1 MSKPAAAAAAP
12 AAEVDL
18 SSLVVPSKL
27 LALNLAGDSAALLP
41 ALLGAGLAPASP
53 ALSDCDSQLIL
64 TVHFSQPVRLSGVAL
79 LAAAADA
86 AGGGGGGGGAPPTR
100 LKVFLDRSS
109 FSFEDVEST
118 RAAAEVAPIAA
129 RDARAGRLLA
139 LPRAHSMP
147 ACRSATLFID
157 AEGADA
163 VALLRVTLFGRPADD
178 SNMDF
183 TKLQAG

>member
-1 MSKPAAAAAAP
+1 
-12 AAEVDL
+12 
-18 SSLVVPSKL
+18 VPSKL
-27 LALNLAGDSAALLP
+27 LALNLAGDNAALLP

-86 AGGGGGGGGAPPTR
+86 GGGGGGAPPTR
-100 LKVFLDRSS
+100 LKVYLDRTS
-109 FSFEDVEST
+109 FSFEDVESL

-147 ACRSATLFID
+147 ACRSATLFIE

-178 SNMDF
+178 ASMDF
-183 TKLQAG
+183 SKLQAG

>member
-12 AAEVDL
+12 AEVDL

-27 LALNLAGDSAALLP
+27 LALNLAGDNAALLP

-86 AGGGGGGGGAPPTR
+86 AGGGGAPPTR

-109 FSFEDVEST
+109 FSFEDVESS

-157 AEGADA
+157 AEGAEA

-178 SNMDF
+178 AGMDF
-183 TKLQAG
+183 SKLQAG

>member
-1 MSKPAAAAAAP
+1 MSKPAAAP
-12 AAEVDL
+12 AEVDL

-27 LALNLAGDSAALLP
+27 LALNLAGDNAALLP
-41 ALLGAGLAPASP
+41 ALLGTGLAPASP

-86 AGGGGGGGGAPPTR
+86 AGGGGGGGGGAPPTR
-100 LKVFLDRSS
+100 LKLFLDRSS
-109 FSFEDVEST
+109 VSFEDVESS

-129 RDARAGRLLA
+129 RDARADRLLA

-157 AEGADA
+157 AEGAEA

-178 SNMDF
+178 AGMDF
-183 TKLQAG
+183 SKLQAG

>member
-1 MSKPAAAAAAP
+1 MSKPAAASAAP

-27 LALNLAGDSAALLP
+27 LALNLAGDNAALRP

-86 AGGGGGGGGAPPTR
+86 GGGGGGAPPTR
-100 LKVFLDRSS
+100 LKVYLDRTS
-109 FSFEDVEST
+109 FSFEDVESL

-147 ACRSATLFID
+147 ACRSATLFIE

-178 SNMDF
+178 ASMDF
-183 TKLQAG
+183 SKLQAG